1 MPARAV
7 TESPTTTTQPAR
19 PTTYRISQTVWMLLA
34 ALGGLLL
41 LVSGIVSDGAGP
53 LLATATPVT
62 SLAVLVF
69 AAAAVFAVVAWV
81 LRRASLEDEQ
91 ADEAVRT
98 AA

>member
-1 MPARAV
+1 MPARTITA
-7 TESPTTTTQPAR
+7 SPTPNTQPAR
-19 PTTYRISQTVWMLLA
+19 STTYRISQTAWIVLA

-41 LVSGIVSDGAGP
+41 LVGGIVSDSGGP
-53 LLATATPVT
+53 LLATATPAT

-81 LRRASLEDEQ
+81 LRRASHEDQQ
-91 ADEAVRT
+91 ADEAARN